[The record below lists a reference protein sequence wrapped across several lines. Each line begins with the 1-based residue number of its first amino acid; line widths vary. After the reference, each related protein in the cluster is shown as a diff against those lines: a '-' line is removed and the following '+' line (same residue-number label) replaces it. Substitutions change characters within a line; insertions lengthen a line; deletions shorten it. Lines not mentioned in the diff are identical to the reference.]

1 MLVDEAKI
9 KIRSGKGG
17 DGHVSFRREKYV
29 PRGGPEGG
37 DGGNGGDVWIEVSSH
52 THALESYRVQKL
64 WRAEDGA
71 TGGPKQLHGKTGED
85 LTLAVPPGTVVWELA
100 PGQEKRCL
108 ADLTQIGE
116 RVRVAKGG
124 NGGWGNQHFA
134 TSIKQAPD
142 WGKPGMPAEE
152 KELLLEW
159 QLMADV
165 GLIGLPNAGKS
176 TLLSVVSNA
185 RPKIANY
192 PFTTLEPELGV
203 AGIHGHSFVGADIP
217 GLIKG
222 ASEGKGLG
230 DAFLRHVRRTKT
242 LVHLI
247 SAEIEDPAAAYQTI
261 RAELSAFDKSS
272 PTNGRHP
279 EKLPRGSFE
288 GSRNGLVDRPEIV
301 VLSKSEILPEA
312 EIASKQAALAAAAGK
327 DVLLLSAATNHG
339 VKELLE
345 RINVRLTGM
354 EADL

>member
-9 KIRSGKGG
+9 KIQSGKGG

-29 PRGGPEGG
+29 PRGGPDGG
-37 DGGNGGDVWIEVSSH
+37 DGGNGGDVWIEVSPH
-52 THALESYRVQKL
+52 THGLEDYRVQKL

-71 TGGPKQLHGKTGED
+71 PGGPKQLHGKTAED
-85 LTLAVPPGTVVWELA
+85 LILQVPPGTVIWECPPKEPKRRLSDLVKA
-100 PGQEKRCL
+100 GEK
-108 ADLTQIGE
+108 
-116 RVRVAKGG
+116 VRVAVGG

-142 WGKPGMPAEE
+142 WAKPGMPGEE

-176 TLLSVVSNA
+176 TLLSVISNA

-203 AGIHGHSFVGADIP
+203 AEIHGHSFVVADIP
-217 GLIKG
+217 GLTRG

-230 DAFLRHVRRTKT
+230 DAFLRHVKRTKT
-242 LVHLI
+242 LVHLV
-247 SAEIEDPAAAYQTI
+247 SAEVEDPAAAYQTI
-261 RAELSAFDKSS
+261 RAELAAFDRSS

-301 VLSKSEILPEA
+301 ALSKSEILPEA
-312 EIASKQAALAAAAGK
+312 EIASKQAALAAEAGQ
-327 DVLLLSAATNHG
+327 DVFLLSAATGRG

-345 RINVRLTGM
+345 AILNQL
-354 EADL
+354 A